1 LNIEYHSVMNIK
13 KKRNLGWWEFPKT
26 QKIEINGAEQEVPEL
41 TEENFWTLVDDY
53 NTLIKNFNDAIDM
66 LTKEIKDLK
75 SR

>member
-1 LNIEYHSVMNIK
+1 MNIK
-13 KKRNLGWWEFPKT
+13 KKRNLGWWDFPNT
-26 QKIEINGAEQEVPEL
+26 QKVEINGVEQEVPEL

-53 NTLIKNFNDAIDM
+53 NTLIKNFNDSVDM

>member
-1 LNIEYHSVMNIK
+1 MNIK
-13 KKRNLGWWEFPKT
+13 KKRNLGWWEFPNTRKV
-26 QKIEINGAEQEVPEL
+26 EINGVEKEIPEL

-53 NTLIKNFNDAIDM
+53 NALIKNFNDAVDL